1 MVDRVG
7 GDGRGALEENELA
20 DRRKED
26 VLCEAGWPHIVE
38 SDLDVV
44 EDELNLEDFDLT
56 GRGDVESVLVGE
68 EDRGN
73 WFITDPLCI
82 PVFQERAARVDG
94 DEVESESVVISQTKD
109 SNLEPPTYL
118 QEIPG
123 S

>member
-1 MVDRVG
+1 M
-7 GDGRGALEENELA
+7 E
-20 DRRKED
+20 
-26 VLCEAGWPHIVE
+26 C
-38 SDLDVV
+38 DLDEI

-82 PVFQERAARVDG
+82 PVVQERAARVDG